1 MTWPEIESPAF
12 AGQGDDYFDAAITH
26 SIYDDQTSIATAVEN
41 TATRKCRSC
50 AAFFQS
56 DAGRGECHR
65 YAPKPNY
72 DHTLSVEWPRVTSA
86 DFCLEFVSRG
96 GDL

>member
-1 MTWPEIESPAF
+1 MNSQFTPERGSKQF
-12 AGQGDDYFDAAITH
+12 ADAAKRVVR
-26 SIYDDQTSIATAVEN
+26 IATRE
-41 TATRKCRSC
+41 CQSC
-50 AAFFQS
+50 AAFLITET
-56 DAGRGECHR
+56 GWGECHR

-72 DHTLSVEWPRVTSA
+72 DHTLSVEWPRISGG